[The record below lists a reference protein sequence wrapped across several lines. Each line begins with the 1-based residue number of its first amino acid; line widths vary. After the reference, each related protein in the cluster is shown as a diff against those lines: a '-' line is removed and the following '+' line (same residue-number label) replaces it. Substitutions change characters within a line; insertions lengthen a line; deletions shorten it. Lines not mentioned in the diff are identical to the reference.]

1 MRDFSDELAE
11 LARRVA
17 DANGYLRIADARVRL
32 EELEAEASRPDLWD
46 DADAARRVTT
56 ELAQARDDI
65 TMVEGLQEQVS
76 DLETLAELA
85 REEGDES
92 LEPEIEDG
100 AGRLRVELDRLEL
113 RALFT
118 GEHDELD
125 AICAIQSGAGG
136 TDAQDWAQ
144 MLLRMF
150 TRWAERQGFS
160 VSIDDVSLGE
170 EAGITSATFTVRGRY
185 AYGLLTGERGVHRLV
200 RISPFDSQARRQ
212 TAFASLD
219 VVPSI
224 EEGDAPEIDQTD
236 LRIDTYRSSG
246 AGGQHV
252 NVTDSAVRITHLPTG
267 IVVSCQNERSQLQ
280 NKARAMQI
288 LAARLAERQR
298 EERRKELD
306 AISGEKRE
314 VGWGSQIRSY
324 VLAPYQMVK
333 DLRTAHETGNV
344 SAELDGEIEPFI
356 ESFLQWRR
364 AGSPPRGAGD

>member
-1 MRDFSDELAE
+1 
-11 LARRVA
+11 
-17 DANGYLRIADARVRL
+17 
-32 EELEAEASRPDLWD
+32 
-46 DADAARRVTT
+46 
-56 ELAQARDDI
+56 
-65 TMVEGLQEQVS
+65 
-76 DLETLAELA
+76 
-85 REEGDES
+85 
-92 LEPEIEDG
+92 
-100 AGRLRVELDRLEL
+100 
-113 RALFT
+113 
-118 GEHDELD
+118 
-125 AICAIQSGAGG
+125 
-136 TDAQDWAQ
+136 

-344 SAELDGEIEPFI
+344 SAVLDGEIEPFI